1 MIFLKWDHFHFIVFS
16 NKHYSGVSSK
26 DSLVSSLGVKHL
38 KMEYLHIYLFNYICK
53 CTYSLYVY
61 IRYCFAILYNI
72 NVYSVDLMFTVTDFF
87 WKHKAWCV
95 S

>member
-1 MIFLKWDHFHFIVFS
+1 
-16 NKHYSGVSSK
+16 
-26 DSLVSSLGVKHL
+26 
-38 KMEYLHIYLFNYICK
+38 MEYLHIYLFNYICK